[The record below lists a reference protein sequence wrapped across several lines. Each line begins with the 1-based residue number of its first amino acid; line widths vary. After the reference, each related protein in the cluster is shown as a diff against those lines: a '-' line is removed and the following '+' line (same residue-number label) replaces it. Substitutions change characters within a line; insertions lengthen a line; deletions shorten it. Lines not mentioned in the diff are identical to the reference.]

1 MCLNSKYIGAM
12 KKLVLLGLSVILCMT
27 VLSQTSQIVRGKV
40 LDKESQYPLDGATIS
55 LVNGD
60 NKVISDSEGK
70 FRMEGV
76 PLGRQSIEVEY
87 TFYKTRFIALIV
99 TAGKEIVLNID
110 MEDAFTE
117 IDGGVEI
124 TARKKGELNNDM
136 ASVSAK
142 SFSVEETDRYAG
154 SRSDPARMASNFAGV
169 QGADDSKNDI
179 VIRGISPAGV
189 ILRFEVID
197 KKERN
202 AKLANTIGNHVC
214 EFTKKELR
222 DLVKESGF
230 GVLRQKLCCSKQM
243 SKKPF
248 LRRILPTSLL
258 EKLDY
263 SWSKKKNKDGKDFG
277 QIQILVAERFH

>member
-1 MCLNSKYIGAM
+1 M
-12 KKLVLLGLSVILCMT
+12 KKLVLLGLSVIVCMT

-87 TFYKTRFIALIV
+87 TFYKTRFISLIV

-154 SRSDPARMASNFAGV
+154 SRSDTARMASNFACLLYTSDA
-169 QGADDSKNDI
+169 AD
-179 VIRGISPAGV
+179 
-189 ILRFEVID
+189 E
-197 KKERN
+197 
-202 AKLANTIGNHVC
+202 
-214 EFTKKELR
+214 
-222 DLVKESGF
+222 
-230 GVLRQKLCCSKQM
+230 
-243 SKKPF
+243 
-248 LRRILPTSLL
+248 
-258 EKLDY
+258 
-263 SWSKKKNKDGKDFG
+263 
-277 QIQILVAERFH
+277 